1 MTAPNRTPDDDP
13 AASTLGD
20 AEREL
25 TRFLRRFRAA
35 SHTLAETVHP
45 ELDAAGYAVMV
56 NLLELLTERPDGV
69 RASDLATALHLHK
82 STTSRNISELE
93 KLGLLRRVPDPRD
106 ARARLVQ
113 FTESGERSLRSVR
126 AARRRKLSES
136 LARWPEHDVEDL
148 ARLLRRLGD
157 DLTLVSAAAD
167 PDEI

>member
-1 MTAPNRTPDDDP
+1 MTAPNGPSDDDP
-13 AASTLGD
+13 TTSTLRD

-35 SHTLAETVHP
+35 SHTLAENVHP
-45 ELDAAGYAVMV
+45 ELDTAGYALLV
-56 NLLELLTERPDGV
+56 NLFELLSDRPEGV
-69 RASDLATALHLHK
+69 RASDLATVLHLHK
-82 STTSRNISELE
+82 STTSRNIRELE
-93 KLGLLRRVPDPRD
+93 SLGLVRRVPDHSD

-113 FTESGERSLRSVR
+113 FTETGEQSLRSVR

-157 DLTLVSAAAD
+157 DLTLVSAAEAS
-167 PDEI
+167 DEI